1 MKLIN
6 FSKFYKNCT
15 QNLQK
20 GSISADGT
28 SSFNKEIFKDPNL
41 INAYKKIYSELNS
54 INNPLKK
61 ILYRD
66 LFHCK
71 LPEFTSCDRASWP
84 WDRIKSS
91 SIGP

>member
-41 INAYKKIYSELNS
+41 INEIDIYKKIYSELNS
-54 INNPLKK
+54 INNPLKN
-61 ILYRD
+61 I
-66 LFHCK
+66 
-71 LPEFTSCDRASWP
+71 
-84 WDRIKSS
+84 I
-91 SIGP
+91 